1 MKGANILNLYD
12 VIPENLFSVLASKN
26 KGLYVK
32 TLFVLLEA
40 FKLHLKI
47 SKDDL
52 ISMIISKLED
62 EIIMAD
68 FSEDELLES
77 EYSLSGK
84 AHFLVRRLKTV
95 GWILIETEND
105 FKEYVTVPGFSYK
118 IIQLLYDISNVS
130 ETENFAYVYST
141 YSSLKNADD
150 TRDVYEMI
158 TALNDAA
165 ERTEKLVESLKS
177 VYHSITYYNQQ
188 LIDTLNVN
196 NVLQSHYERYQEEIV
211 ARILKPLKIRD
222 SVPKYK
228 IPMQSILKKWL
239 IEEDSI
245 ENMVQY
251 IVTTQKDIDIDECR
265 NDILQK
271 IHYIIDTYDN
281 LEKDFINVIDRK
293 NRQYTRATTQ
303 KIDYLINSDQ
313 TVKGNLI
320 SLLKHLSDDRV
331 SERTCEL
338 LSDSFELYELSYVN
352 NESLYERKRAVK
364 RSRHSELIMTEDPL
378 DFQIKAKAMAMQIMN
393 NKYSKQN
400 VSAFVDKLLEG
411 KKEITTA
418 DFDINDDETY
428 IMTLLSVV
436 QANDRNS
443 KYMIDISDQFVKS
456 DKYELP
462 YIVYRRRSEK

>member
-1 MKGANILNLYD
+1 MNLYD

-26 KGLYVK
+26 KSLYVK

-47 SKDDL
+47 SKDEL
-52 ISMIISKLED
+52 VSMISAKLDD
-62 EIIMAD
+62 EIISAD
-68 FSEDELLES
+68 FSDEELLES
-77 EYSLSGK
+77 EQSISGK
-84 AHFLVRRLKTV
+84 AHFLVRRLKNV

-118 IIQLLYDISNVS
+118 IIQLLYDIANVS
-130 ETENFAYVYST
+130 EAENFSYVYST

-150 TRDVYEMI
+150 TRDPYEMI
-158 TALNDAA
+158 TALNDGA

-188 LIDTLNVN
+188 LISALNVN
-196 NVLQSHYERYQEEIV
+196 NVLRSHYEIYQEEV
-211 ARILKPLKIRD
+211 VSRILRPLKIKD

-228 IPMQSILKKWL
+228 IPMQLILKKWL
-239 IEEDSI
+239 VEDDTVEQMI
-245 ENMVQY
+245 QY
-251 IVTTQKDIDIDECR
+251 LTAKNKDTDSDECR
-265 NDILQK
+265 NNILRK
-271 IHYIIDTYDN
+271 IHFIIDTYEN
-281 LEKDFINVIDRK
+281 LDKDFISVIDSK

-320 SLLKHLSDDRV
+320 SLLKYLSDKSCSDQAYNM
-331 SERTCEL
+331 L
-338 LSDSFELYELSYVN
+338 ADSFELYELAYVN
-352 NESLYERKRAVK
+352 DESLYEKKRAVK
-364 RSRHSELIMTEDPL
+364 RSRNSELIMTEEPV
-378 DFQIKAKAMAMQIMN
+378 DFEIRAKAMAMQVMN

-400 VSAFVDKLLEG
+400 VAAFVDKLLG
-411 KKEITTA
+411 DKSEISTQNIE
-418 DFDINDDETY
+418 INDDTY

-443 KYMIDISDQFVKS
+443 KYAVDISNEMIKS
-456 DKYELP
+456 DKYEIPLM
-462 YIVYRRRSEK
+462 VYRKRGGK

>member
-1 MKGANILNLYD
+1 MKGADILNLYD

-62 EIIMAD
+62 EIIIAD

-239 IEEDSI
+239 IEEDSV

-251 IVTTQKDIDIDECR
+251 IVTTQKDINTDECR
-265 NDILQK
+265 SDILQK

-320 SLLKHLSDDRV
+320 SLLKHISDDRI
-331 SERTCEL
+331 SERTYEL

-364 RSRHSELIMTEDPL
+364 RSRNSELIMTEDPL